1 MEAII
6 LAGGFGTRLK
16 TIVKD
21 LPKPMALVAGRPFLN
36 ILLGLLAR
44 NGFSRI
50 ILSLGYKAEIVV
62 EHFGDSFAGM
72 ELVYEIEDSA
82 RGTGGA
88 IQFALK
94 HCLDDHVFVFNGD
107 TFLDLEVDDVESL
120 WRANRKPVI
129 VTRQAPDAF
138 RYGLIESNSG
148 RVIGF
153 SEKNVAGSGMVNAG
167 CYVLPVDI
175 FDGFERELPF
185 SIETDFFSEEV
196 KHRFFNMFITDGYF
210 IDIGIPEDYK
220 RAQTDLEEFCE

>member
-16 TIVKD
+16 TVVKD
-21 LPKPMALVAGRPFLN
+21 LPKPMALVAGRPFLS
-36 ILLGLLAR
+36 ILLELLAR

-62 EHFGDSFAGM
+62 EHFGNSFAGM

-88 IQFALK
+88 IQFALR
-94 HCLDDHVFVFNGD
+94 HCRDDHVFVFNGD

-129 VTRQAPDAF
+129 VTRQASDAF
-138 RYGLIESNSG
+138 RYGLIESNSD

-153 SEKNVAGSGMVNAG
+153 SEKNVAGPGMVNAG
-167 CYVLPVDI
+167 CYVLPVNI
-175 FDGFERELPF
+175 FDGFEKELPF
-185 SIETDFFSEEV
+185 SIEADFFSKEV
-196 KHRFFNMFITDGYF
+196 KHHFFNIFITDGYF
-210 IDIGIPEDYK
+210 IDIGIPEDYE
-220 RAQTDLEEFCE
+220 RAQTELEEFCE